1 MRQFFST
8 YRWQLALVIVLLLA
22 TVFYSVSYLKRVS
35 YAYLYGY
42 PLVLMSLTKDTMLAE
57 AGAGMQ
63 LNAFNH
69 IQDFPDHSFR
79 DVVRPNVDTLY
90 SIAWLDLSTTPIVL
104 TVPDMGDRYYVMPLM
119 DAWTNVFA
127 MVGKRTHGT
136 QAGRFLIAGPD
147 WQGEVP
153 DNMELIP
160 APSNMVWIIGRIQ
173 TNGKQDI
180 PAVANLQKG
189 FRLEPLESSSL
200 AGSAQPYS
208 LATLADRGEK
218 GPATRLNEMPNI
230 EFLASVAGLMA
241 EQYPAAADTD
251 MIRSLEKI
259 GVKPGQSVDASQYN
273 FIQRRLID
281 LAVSMTKEKVAE
293 ELASDRAIENGWSV
307 IRDGIGVYG
316 INYPLRAV
324 VSMVGLGALPPEEAS
339 YPNAI
344 SDSSKRALSGEHSY
358 LIHFEPG
365 QTPPVDAFWS
375 LTMYDQHG
383 FLVDNPIQRYA
394 IGDRDDL
401 HFNADGSLD
410 ILIQKAPPSGANVN
424 WLPSPAE
431 QFALT
436 MRLYSPRAEFLDGS
450 WRLPPVTRLPA
461 PTN

>member
-1 MRQFFST
+1 MRHFFSA
-8 YRWQLALVIVLLLA
+8 YRWQLALVIVLLVA

-35 YAYLYGY
+35 AAYLYGY
-42 PLVLMSLTKDTMLAE
+42 PLVLMSLTKETMLAE
-57 AGAGMQ
+57 GGAQ
-63 LNAFNH
+63 LNTFNH

-79 DVVRPNVDTLY
+79 NVVRPNVDTLY
-90 SIAWLDLSTTPIVL
+90 SIAWLDLSTGPIVL
-104 TVPDMGDRYYVMPLM
+104 NVPDMGDRYYVMPLM

-153 DNMELIP
+153 ENVELIP

-173 TNGKQDI
+173 TKGKQDI
-180 PAVANLQKG
+180 PAVAGLQKG
-189 FRLEPLESSSL
+189 FRLEPLESSLMASVP
-200 AGSAQPYS
+200 QPYS
-208 LATLADRGEK
+208 LATFSDHNKKDL
-218 GPATRLNEMPNI
+218 ATRLNEMPNI
-230 EFLASVAGLMA
+230 AFLAAMAELMA
-241 EQYPAAADTD
+241 EQYPAAADAD

-281 LAVSMTKEKVAE
+281 LAVTMTKEKVAE

-307 IRDGIGVYG
+307 IRDGIGVYHT
-316 INYPLRAV
+316 NYPLRAG

-358 LIHFEPG
+358 VIHFEPG

-410 ILIQKAPPSGANVN
+410 ILIQKAPPSGVNVN

-436 MRLYSPRAEFLDGS
+436 MRLYSPRAEFLNGS
-450 WRLPPVTRLPA
+450 WQLPPVTRIPLPV
-461 PTN
+461 N